1 MAYSNR
7 QTRSNKKSH
16 DLDKHMRLQKPLS
29 SDRQVVKIG
38 DDSTG
43 LLLKDKDVL
52 VEGSS
57 DIRSDLTVG
66 GDLTVDGNID
76 ISDGNAIVQGAQST
90 EIKSS
95 TNLYFRSDASNPYW
109 LFAKDGT
116 SMLDHNLRAHIYTSS
131 SNDTTQFM
139 LYSPVNNVDH
149 AQIKVGT
156 NGVTTFET
164 TDQVG
169 IDADLTLDIDGDITL
184 DSETG
189 NFIAMKAGTEFS
201 AENSS
206 YAGMILGYTRIAN
219 DGTVSGQANIS
230 VNSGSMTV
238 LTTTQGTVLSIN
250 FKAPPSGNV
259 EIQCSF
265 WMSAISDGAKFSLST
280 NASYA
285 ELDETH
291 TYDADQTIY
300 IDETDHDYHTISF
313 SIRSLTAGNV
323 YTYFLA
329 GLASGLGVTI
339 SHGRNRTG
347 GTHWPPIILKAIALP
362 AVIVTGE

>member
-1 MAYSNR
+1 MD
-7 QTRSNKKSH
+7 KK
-16 DLDKHMRLQKPLS
+16 LKLEIQKPLS

-201 AENSS
+201 ADNSS
-206 YAGMILGYTRIAN
+206 YAGMILGYTKIQNLTGATDN
-219 DGTVSGQANIS
+219 EVIEI
-230 VNSGSMTV
+230 
-238 LTTTQGTVLSIN
+238 TTTMPVLQTNQGTNVSIT
-250 FKAPPSGNV
+250 FKTPPSENV
-259 EIQCSF
+259 EISF
-265 WMSAISDGAKFSLST
+265 TASITGSSDYIQFGLSDDPSYSPVG
-280 NASYA
+280 NAWEYEGNTTSPI
-285 ELDETH
+285 LVDEDDHVTP
-291 TYDADQTIY
+291 TIRWVL
-300 IDETDHDYHTISF
+300 H
-313 SIRSLTAGNV
+313 AAN
-323 YTYFLA
+323 
-329 GLASGLGVTI
+329 LASVGSSNTFYIAADGSGTSYLY
-339 SHGRNRTG
+339 HGITRI
-347 GTHWPPIILKAIALP
+347 GTTHAHPIIVKAVALP
-362 AVIVTGE
+362 ATITTGE